1 LYSIRKGNYDFNQ
14 DINFIATTGELCYIN
29 PHEEDDYI
37 YEFAYLM
44 DEDDKIIA
52 YRKPIIKGTDNRGD
66 ISCFG
71 FNGTNNYTQMWKDK
85 EVYDSSVK
93 FTEESTFSYK

>member
-1 LYSIRKGNYDFNQ
+1 MTYNQ

-29 PHEEDDYI
+29 PHEEENYI

-52 YRKPIIKGTDNRGD
+52 YRKPIIKGIDNRGD

-71 FNGTNNYTQMWKDK
+71 FNGTNNYTQMWEDK

-93 FTEESTFSYK
+93 FAEEQKETLTLKYL